1 MSRAPTTAEVLG
13 QMSTDLPEA
22 VCALRL
28 AGDESLEVFVQW
40 MHDLAAERDSLSERL
55 RSACEERASLEV
67 TSEEN
72 AKIARLARVFAS
84 AKYEWHQ
91 LHSLPEPPTREQRLD
106 VHNRHSDGEFALF
119 DAVIPGWR
127 ETYHFAWGSEQS
139 ARRDAWEAAA
149 KKATKKATKKG
160 QVSP

>member
-1 MSRAPTTAEVLG
+1 MSRAPTTAEVLE

-22 VCALRL
+22 ARALRA
-28 AGDESLEVFVQW
+28 AGDETLEVFVEW
-40 MHDLAAERDSLSERL
+40 MHALAAERDSLSERL

-67 TSEEN
+67 AREEN
-72 AKIARLARVFAS
+72 AEIARLARAFAA
-84 AKYEWHQ
+84 AKNEWHQ
-91 LHSLPEPPTREQRLD
+91 LHALPEPPTREQRLD
-106 VHNRHSDGEFALF
+106 VHNRHTDAEFALF

-149 KKATKKATKKG
+149 KKATKKAG
-160 QVSP
+160 VSR